1 MTIKRVFNGNLNPE
15 DTNKTE
21 SLKGAIGFFI
31 VFPDSTDEL
40 ELDFYLQVEVTN
52 TENRLLKVDETYTA
66 NTLSLYTIPI
76 ELQGTELN
84 IYGAILSTFPLFVE
98 VWGIFSYS
106 TLEEIKDQG
115 DRIENILIQ
124 NRIIEYA
131 QIANA
136 IAQNTA
142 ISIIA
147 GSLAPVTVG
156 TSLGAVPLLQGSNAT
171 LTPLLL
177 PSAF

>member
-1 MTIKRVFNGNLNPE
+1 MTIKRVFNNTLS
-15 DTNKTE
+15 TE
-21 SLKGAIGFFI
+21 NINRTDSLKGAIGFFI
-31 VFPDSTDEL
+31 VFPDSADEL
-40 ELDFYLQVEVTN
+40 EIDFYLQVEVTN

-66 NTLSLYTIPI
+66 NTLSLYTIPM
-76 ELQGTELN
+76 ELQGSGLN
-84 IYGAILSTFPLFVE
+84 LYGSIIGTFSLFVE

-124 NRIIEYA
+124 NRILQLAEIGNE
-131 QIANA
+131 

-142 ISIIA
+142 LTILA
-147 GSLAPVTVG
+147 GSLAPITAG
-156 TSLGAVPLLQGSNAT
+156 TSLGAITPLQGSNAL

-177 PSAF
+177 PSN